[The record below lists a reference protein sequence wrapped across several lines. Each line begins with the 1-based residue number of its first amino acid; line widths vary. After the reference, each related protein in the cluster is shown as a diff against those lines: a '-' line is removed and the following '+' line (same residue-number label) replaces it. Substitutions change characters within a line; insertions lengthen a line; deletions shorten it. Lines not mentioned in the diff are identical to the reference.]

1 MNGARRALPLVALT
15 LVSCTGQVLP
25 ASTPTSSAVVLS
37 INATTATLPLIS
49 DLTQAYAQVAPDI
62 SFEIVLG
69 NYATAAAQALSGEKI
84 YFLTNHLPEQS
95 GLWGA
100 PVGQDAIIMISYP
113 GNPVGNLTIDDL
125 RGIFQGRIVNW
136 QAVGGI
142 DLPIIVMSRETG
154 SGTRAEFDR
163 LLMGDRQT
171 TRTARIAPSNSA
183 VIASVIEQPGS
194 IGYVSLSYVTLDVR
208 PLRIDGI
215 APTLANVRQNLY
227 PLRSTLFFAGPGEPD
242 GPLRAFIAWVQ
253 SPDGQRVVA
262 QRYTPLLDQP

>member
-1 MNGARRALPLVALT
+1 LT

-25 ASTPTSSAVVLS
+25 ASTPTSSAAVLS
-37 INATTATLPLIS
+37 INATTAALPLIT

-62 SFEIVLG
+62 SFEIVAS
-69 NYATAAAQALSGEKI
+69 NYAAAAAQARSGANI
-84 YFLTNHLPEQS
+84 YFLTTHLTDQS

-100 PVGQDAIIMISYP
+100 PVGQDAIAIITFS
-113 GNPVGNLTIDDL
+113 GNPVENLTIDDL

-136 QAVGGI
+136 QALGGP
-142 DLPIIVMSRETG
+142 DLAITVISREEG

-183 VIASVIEQPGS
+183 VVASTVDLPGS
-194 IGYVSLSYVTLDVR
+194 IGYVSMSYLTPETR
-208 PLRIDGI
+208 ALRINGI
-215 APTLANVRQNLY
+215 APTLTNVRENTY

-242 GPLRAFIAWVQ
+242 GPLRAFIAWAQ
-253 SPDGQRVVA
+253 SPDGQRIVA
-262 QRYTPLLDQP
+262 QQYTPLLDQR